1 MKQGEYMVKVIFFI
15 GTLSTGGAERVV
27 SNLSLNLNKNIKK
40 KILMFGQM
48 SKIDYPY
55 EGELVYLDKSIH
67 TNIVNKIKTI
77 LSRIIEVRRIKRL
90 DKHATTI
97 SFLEYPNL
105 VNVLTS
111 ASGRTIVS
119 VRNHMST
126 KHNNGI
132 KSKLWNSTI
141 KYLYPKADLIVSVS
155 EEIKRDLIDNYNI
168 KEDKIKVIY
177 NSYDIHGIKEMAK
190 EEIEDKYSE
199 IFNQPVIITAG
210 RLNKQK
216 GHWHLIRAFSKV
228 KEVIPNAKLVILG
241 EGELESYLKELA
253 SDLNIIDDV
262 HFLGFQKNP
271 FKYIARSKTFVMTS
285 FHEGFPNA
293 LSEAMACGVPVI
305 SSDCK
310 SGPREILAPSEF
322 DNENMDYQVDEDRY
336 GILTPVCDGKRYNGT
351 DKVTIEETVIAE
363 SILSLLKDSNLW
375 NHFSNQSQHRI
386 KDFAIS
392 KIIKEWESV
401 I

>member
-1 MKQGEYMVKVIFFI
+1 MRKVNFFI

-27 SNLSLNLNKNIKK
+27 SNLSLNLNKDIKK
-40 KILMFGQM
+40 IILMFGEK

-55 EGELVYLDKSIH
+55 EGELIYLDKDSH
-67 TNIVNKIKTI
+67 SNILSKLKVV
-77 LSRIIEVRRIKRL
+77 LSRIITVQKIKRL
-90 DKHATTI
+90 DSHATTI

-105 VNVLTS
+105 INTLTS
-111 ASGRTIVS
+111 RSGRSIVS

-126 KHNNGI
+126 KHNNGF

-141 KYLYPKADLIVSVS
+141 KYLYPKADLIIAVS
-155 EEIKRDLIDNYNI
+155 EEIKRDLIDNYNVNA
-168 KEDKIKVIY
+168 DKIKVIY
-177 NSYDIHGIKEMAK
+177 NSYDLQGIREMAK
-190 EEIEDKYSE
+190 EEIEDKYSG
-199 IFNQPVIITAG
+199 IFNHPVIITVG

-228 KEVIPNAKLVILG
+228 KEAIPNAKLVILG
-241 EGELESYLKELA
+241 EGDLESYLNKLA

-271 FKYIARSKTFVMTS
+271 FKYIVRSKVFAMSS

-293 LSEAMACGVPVI
+293 LAEAMACGVPVI

-310 SGPREILAPSEF
+310 SGPREILAPTEF
-322 DNENMDYQVDEDRY
+322 DNENIDYQIDKKRY
-336 GILTPVCDGKRYNGT
+336 GILTPVCDGSKYNSK
-351 DKVTIEETVIAE
+351 DAISIEELKIAD
-363 SILSLLKDSNLW
+363 SILSLLKDEKLW
-375 NHFSNQSQHRI
+375 NHFSNQSQERI
-386 KDFAIS
+386 KDFEIS

>member
-1 MKQGEYMVKVIFFI
+1 MNNLIFLI
-15 GTLSTGGAERVV
+15 PTLSNGGAERVV
-27 SNLSLNLNKNIKK
+27 SNLSLFLDERK
-40 KILMFGQM
+40 KIEIVLLGNNAKIMYPYGGEIVWLNSSSSRLVLN
-48 SKIDYPY
+48 SKILS
-55 EGELVYLDKSIH
+55 LVSKLRKVYNL
-67 TNIVNKIKTI
+67 KT
-77 LSRIIEVRRIKRL
+77 KRTSS
-90 DKHATTI
+90 TTI
-97 SFLEYPNL
+97 SFMEYQNIINL
-105 VNVLTS
+105 LS
-111 ASGRTIVS
+111 ASRGKSIVS

-126 KHNNGI
+126 KHKQGI
-132 KSKLWNSTI
+132 KSKLWNLTI
-141 KYLYPKADLIVSVS
+141 KFLYPKADLIIAVS

-168 KEDKIKVIY
+168 KADKIKVIY

-199 IFNQPVIITAG
+199 IFNHPVIITAG

-228 KEVIPNAKLVILG
+228 KEAIPNAKLVILG

-271 FKYIARSKTFVMTS
+271 FKYIARSKIFVLTS

-293 LSEAMACGVPVI
+293 LAEAMVCGVPVI

-310 SGPREILAPSEF
+310 SGPREILAPTEF
-322 DNENMDYQVDEDRY
+322 DNQNMNYKICKDRY
-336 GILTPVCDGKRYNGT
+336 GILTPVCDGIKYHAIDPITR
-351 DKVTIEETVIAE
+351 EEVAIAD
-363 SILSLLKDSNLW
+363 SMISLLKDDG
-375 NHFSNQSQHRI
+375 HRTYFSNQSKERI
-386 KDFAIS
+386 KDFEIS

>member
-1 MKQGEYMVKVIFFI
+1 MKKVNLFI

-40 KILMFGQM
+40 KILMFGQK

-97 SFLEYPNL
+97 SSLDYPNL

-111 ASGRTIVS
+111 VSGRTIVS

-141 KYLYPKADLIVSVS
+141 KYLHPKADLIVSVS
-155 EEIKRDLIDNYNI
+155 EEIKRDLIENYKI
-168 KEDKIKVIY
+168 EADRIKVIY
-177 NSYDIHGIKEMAK
+177 NSYDIKGIKEIAK
-190 EEIEDKYSE
+190 ESIEDKYNE
-199 IFNQPVIITAG
+199 IFNHHVVVTAG

-216 GHWHLIRAFSKV
+216 GHWHLIRAFPKV

-271 FKYIARSKTFVMTS
+271 FKYIARSKVFVMSS

-293 LSEAMACGVPVI
+293 LAEAMACGVPVI

-310 SGPREILAPSEF
+310 SGPREILAPTEF
-322 DNENMDYQVDEDRY
+322 DNKNMNYKICKDRY
-336 GILTPVCDGKRYNGT
+336 GILTPVCDGIKYHGT
-351 DKVTIEETVIAE
+351 DVITREEVAIAD
-363 SILSLLKDSNLW
+363 SMISLLKDDSLW
-375 NHFSNQSQHRI
+375 NHFSNQSKERI
-386 KDFAIS
+386 KDFEIS

>member
-1 MKQGEYMVKVIFFI
+1 MKKVNLFI

-27 SNLSLNLNKNIKK
+27 SNLSLNLDKDIEK
-40 KILMFGQM
+40 KILLFGQK
-48 SKIDYPY
+48 SRIDYPY
-55 EGELVYLDKSIH
+55 EGELIYLDRDSYSNFLSKLK
-67 TNIVNKIKTI
+67 VV
-77 LSRIIEVRRIKRL
+77 LSRIIAVQKIKKI

-105 VNVLTS
+105 INTLTS
-111 ASGRTIVS
+111 RSGRSIVS

-126 KHNNGI
+126 KHNNGF

-141 KYLYPKADLIVSVS
+141 KYLYPKADLIISVS
-155 EEIKRDLIDNYNI
+155 EEIKRDLIDNYNVNA
-168 KEDKIKVIY
+168 DKIKVIY
-177 NSYDIHGIKEMAK
+177 NSYDLQGIREMAK
-190 EEIEDKYSE
+190 EEIEDKYSG
-199 IFNQPVIITAG
+199 IFNHPVIITVG

-228 KEVIPNAKLVILG
+228 KEAIPNAKLVILG
-241 EGELESYLKELA
+241 EGDLESYLNKLA

-271 FKYIARSKTFVMTS
+271 FKYIVRSKVFAMSS

-293 LSEAMACGVPVI
+293 LAEAMACGVPVI

-310 SGPREILAPSEF
+310 SGPREILAPTEF
-322 DNENMDYQVDEDRY
+322 DNENIDYQIDKKRY
-336 GILTPVCDGKRYNGT
+336 GILTPVCDGSKYNSK
-351 DKVTIEETVIAE
+351 DAISIEELKIAD
-363 SILSLLKDSNLW
+363 SILSLLKDEKLW
-375 NHFSNQSQHRI
+375 NHFSNQSQERI
-386 KDFAIS
+386 KDFEIS

>member
-1 MKQGEYMVKVIFFI
+1 MKKVNLFI

-40 KILMFGQM
+40 KILMFGQK

-55 EGELVYLDKSIH
+55 EGELVYLDKNSH
-67 TNIVNKIKTI
+67 TNILNKIKTI
-77 LSRIIEVRRIKRL
+77 FSRIIKVRGIKRM
-90 DKHATTI
+90 DKQATTI

-105 VNVLTS
+105 INTLTS
-111 ASGRTIVS
+111 RSGRSIVS

-126 KHNNGI
+126 KHNNGF

-141 KYLYPKADLIVSVS
+141 KYLYPKADLIISVS
-155 EEIKRDLIDNYNI
+155 EEIKRDLIDNYNVNA
-168 KEDKIKVIY
+168 DKIKVIY
-177 NSYDIHGIKEMAK
+177 NSYDLQGIREMAK
-190 EEIEDKYSE
+190 EEIEDKYSG
-199 IFNQPVIITAG
+199 IFNHPVIITAG

-241 EGELESYLKELA
+241 EGDLESCLNKLA

-271 FKYIARSKTFVMTS
+271 FKYIVRSKVFAMSS

-293 LSEAMACGVPVI
+293 LAEAMACGVPVI

-310 SGPREILAPSEF
+310 SGPREILAPTEF
-322 DNENMDYQVDEDRY
+322 DNKNMNYKICKDRY
-336 GILTPVCDGKRYNGT
+336 GILTPVCDGIKYHGT
-351 DKVTIEETVIAE
+351 DVITREEVAIAD
-363 SILSLLKDSNLW
+363 SMISLLKDDSLW
-375 NHFSNQSQHRI
+375 NHFSNQSKERI
-386 KDFAIS
+386 KDFEIS